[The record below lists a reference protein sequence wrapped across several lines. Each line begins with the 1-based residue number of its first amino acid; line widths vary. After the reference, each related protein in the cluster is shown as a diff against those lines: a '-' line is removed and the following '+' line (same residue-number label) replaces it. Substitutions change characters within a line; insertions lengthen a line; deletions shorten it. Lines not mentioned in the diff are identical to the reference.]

1 IHHGPPLPSGQDLD
15 QQPHQAAADRG
26 AGASHVRADGGCP
39 LLSREHRPRSRRE
52 DGAAHAHRPGQVL
65 PRGPGGGPAGRFPA
79 APRLQREVRSR
90 LGTLEMIELPRAL
103 AELGIDA
110 ELVLI
115 GDKVQADPAA
125 PDWAP
130 AMQEAL
136 ASISE
141 GEVPGVSWLGGM
153 DRAST
158 IAEIRRADI
167 GIGWRSH
174 TLDSSLELSTKAL
187 EYSAAGTPPLLNAS

>member
-1 IHHGPPLPSGQDLD
+1 VCSSDLARD
-15 QQPHQAAADRG
+15 WR
-26 AGASHVRADGGCP
+26 
-39 LLSREHRPRSRRE
+39 
-52 DGAAHAHRPGQVL
+52 
-65 PRGPGGGPAGRFPA
+65 
-79 APRLQREVRSR
+79 
-90 LGTLEMIELPRAL
+90 TLEMIELPRAL
-103 AELGIDA
+103 AELGVAA

-125 PDWAP
+125 PHWAP

-136 ASISE
+136 ASISA

-153 DRAST
+153 DRSST
-158 IAEIRRADI
+158 IAEIRKADV

-187 EYSAAGTPPLLNAS
+187 EYSAAGTPPLLNASMSNRRSEERRRGKACEVGRWSCT